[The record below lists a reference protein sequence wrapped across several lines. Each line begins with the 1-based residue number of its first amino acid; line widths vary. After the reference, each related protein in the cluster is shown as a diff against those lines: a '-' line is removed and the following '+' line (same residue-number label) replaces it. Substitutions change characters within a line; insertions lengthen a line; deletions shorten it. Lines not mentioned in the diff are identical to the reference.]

1 MAIDQKTPFG
11 KINISTELVADVAGE
26 AATTCYGVV
35 GLADRSAI
43 WENIAELLQRSDY
56 DKGVYCRKKKDGY
69 SVDVYIVVAYGVKIT
84 EVLREV
90 QKKVAYDLNKSF
102 GKCFHISYG
111 LPIWS
116 TKVCHIFSAGVL
128 RYCSVVMSLM
138 SHVLRTSSLT
148 NCPASQPE

>member
-56 DKGVYCRKKKDGY
+56 DKGVYCRKKNGGY

-90 QKKVAYDLNKSF
+90 QKKVAYDLNKAF
-102 GKCFHISYG
+102 GRTF
-111 LPIWS
+111 LE
-116 TKVCHIFSAGVL
+116 VNVFVQGV
-128 RYCSVVMSLM
+128 R
-138 SHVLRTSSLT
+138 
-148 NCPASQPE
+148 EIK

>member
-1 MAIDQKTPFG
+1 
-11 KINISTELVADVAGE
+11 E

-56 DKGVYCRKKKDGY
+56 DKGVYCRKKNGGY

-90 QKKVAYDLNKSF
+90 QKKVAYDLNKAF
-102 GKCFHISYG
+102 GKTF
-111 LPIWS
+111 LE
-116 TKVCHIFSAGVL
+116 VNVFVQGV
-128 RYCSVVMSLM
+128 R
-138 SHVLRTSSLT
+138 
-148 NCPASQPE
+148 EIK